1 MNEIGKA
8 FWGIP
13 ADAFIILTIVF
24 PIGLLVF
31 WQERRAAKAA
41 VKLLDVMQTTEIRE
55 LAH

>member
-1 MNEIGKA
+1 MNGLGKA
-8 FWGIP
+8 FRGTP